1 MARDDAVA
9 EIAFILQAEIVRS
22 MDNKPIELHERPFVE
37 KEIETFTRRQLALG
51 VLRLHASF
59 TTALFGFGAAP
70 LQQLEFLSHAHR
82 GEKLTSR
89 RGGIYPRDT
98 DACTKLSYDYIRRSD
113 EETAMTSAIWHRNY
127 DEGVPTTLHPY
138 PERTLVDYLRE
149 TAEAWPGRTA
159 LIFKGAKVSYG
170 QLDKQSDRFASGLA
184 SLGVKREDRVA
195 IILPNS
201 PQFIIA
207 EVGAWKA
214 GAIVCPINPTYT
226 DRELEDALNATGAET
241 AVVLNR
247 FYPKIKALQSRTSLK
262 RLVATGIK
270 DYLPLRTRIAYTL
283 VREKKDGDRITV
295 EKGDVRFKQLLRRNS
310 RKSKALIPVRPDDQ
324 AVILM
329 SGGTTGTPKGVVG
342 THRGMVTSG
351 LQLQAWLK
359 PLMHEWTDTIMVP
372 LPLFH
377 TYANTGVQSLA
388 FINHNPLSLTPNP
401 RELRD
406 VLDEIN
412 SVRPAFICAVP
423 TLLNGLLGHSMTKSG
438 KVNWGSIKLCF
449 SGAAALMADTKL
461 RFEELT
467 GGVIVEGYSLTEAQM
482 AVVANPVL
490 GLKKIGSVGM
500 PLPDVDIMIVDSE
513 DGLTRLPLGGF
524 GEIVIRAPQLMQ
536 GYWRR
541 PEETLEMIRHD
552 DSGDRLLY
560 TGDLGYID
568 PDGYLFIVDRK
579 KDLIKTSG
587 YQVWPRE
594 IEEII
599 SAHPAV
605 HEVGVAG
612 LPDKMRGEK
621 AKAWIVLIP
630 GATVTEADIKKWCRE
645 RLAHYKV
652 PAKYEFVV
660 ELPKTQVGK
669 VLRRVLRE
677 SERDDPPAT

>member
-1 MARDDAVA
+1 
-9 EIAFILQAEIVRS
+9 
-22 MDNKPIELHERPFVE
+22 
-37 KEIETFTRRQLALG
+37 
-51 VLRLHASF
+51 
-59 TTALFGFGAAP
+59 
-70 LQQLEFLSHAHR
+70 
-82 GEKLTSR
+82 
-89 RGGIYPRDT
+89 
-98 DACTKLSYDYIRRSD
+98 
-113 EETAMTSAIWHRNY
+113 MTSAIWHRNY
-127 DEGVPTTLHPY
+127 DEGVPGTLHPY

-149 TAEAWPGRTA
+149 TTEEWPRRTA
-159 LIFKGAKVSYG
+159 LLFKGASISYDG
-170 QLDKQSDRFASGLA
+170 LERSSDRFARGLA
-184 SLGVKREDRVA
+184 SMGIVPEDRVA
-195 IILPNS
+195 LILPNS

-226 DRELEDALNATGAET
+226 DRELLDALNATDAET

-247 FYPKIKALQSRTSLK
+247 LYLKVKTLQSRTALK
-262 RLVATGIK
+262 RVIATGIK
-270 DYLPLRTRIAYTL
+270 DYLPIRTRIAYTI
-283 VREKKDGDRITV
+283 VREKKDGDRISIQD
-295 EKGDVRFKQLLRRNS
+295 GDFRFKQVLRRGGAATPL
-310 RKSKALIPVRPDDQ
+310 KLPRPDDI

-359 PLMHEWTDTIMVP
+359 PLMREWTDTIMVP

-406 VLDEIN
+406 VLEEIN
-412 SVRPAFICAVP
+412 TVRPAFICAVP
-423 TLLNGLLGHSMTKSG
+423 TLLNGLLSHSMTRSG
-438 KVNWGSIKLCF
+438 KVDWGSIKLCF

-490 GLKKIGSVGM
+490 GTKKIGSVGM
-500 PLPDVDIMIVDSE
+500 PLPDVEILIVDSD
-513 DGLTRLPLGGF
+513 DGITRLPQGGF
-524 GEIVIRAPQLMQ
+524 GEIVVRAPQIMQ
-536 GYWRR
+536 GYWQR
-541 PEETLEMIRHD
+541 PEETLEMIRQD
-552 DSGDRLLY
+552 DSGNRLLY

-568 PDGYLFIVDRK
+568 HDGYLFIVDRK

-599 SAHPAV
+599 SAHPSV
-605 HEVGVAG
+605 QEVGVAG
-612 LPDKMRGEK
+612 LPDRMRGEK
-621 AKAWIVLIP
+621 AKAWIVLVP
-630 GATVTEADIKKWCRE
+630 GATATEAEIKAWCRE
-645 RLAHYKV
+645 RLASYKV
-652 PAKYEFVV
+652 PAEYEFVV

-677 SERDDPPAT
+677 SDKGDTGGGALH